1 MDRLA
6 PLLAFLLLPAGLLA
20 ATPDAT
26 AVGEDELLAFVQA
39 IKDDPAALNRQ
50 RAVLERL
57 SQPQIERAI
66 ELSGNTH
73 FTWMYPM
80 ILKAGDY
87 PSLQGIPVSQLSIV
101 ALRGNKVI
109 PIPFQI
115 DEFDTSGLVYIQGV
129 SNKRGLLDRAQLR
142 KESVPDGT
150 PGLFDGSDEFVFMY
164 RDAGTVQAGAAA
176 FAGVRGEVLGTLHIT
191 RPGLPDRYA
200 YLMRNQPLRSSADYV
215 RTDIARGQLQTTVA
229 DMEWDPRSLAMI
241 KRLSPRV
248 GAARGKDILDGG
260 WGEVSTGLLQK
271 NIRVSLDTTDNIRVQ
286 PVGVRDGAV
295 RALMLVKLRVFYGG
309 VPVFHD
315 FINVAIYE
323 QAASLPSR
331 FSLDSLDAIKYFI
344 NFVKLP
350 RIEAAI
356 DFANVQGAEVRWQ
369 SVDHLPESAIVDGH
383 MSDIEKAMGQ
393 SRLPGDWIW
402 MDSRQGWNFFFGN
415 TLPLEPDGIFEAFLE
430 GMDVRMLY
438 EDDATALRKGE
449 RYPGAG
455 PRFGLV
461 AEGMPLIAV
470 NVLTSLRSIDFS
482 KVESIGELFDK
493 VIELDEAGKLD
504 RVNQNINLVH
514 QRLMREGQLTSLE
527 QLADMVVADLNRM
540 SVRGVERDGI
550 NRVLRRAITEAG
562 NLDDYR
568 IGKVLAAA
576 RRIAAEEG
584 VDMNKLN
591 YAVQDNTIW
600 FPDTV
605 GAGGPRAFYAET
617 RSPPGVRLLPVR
629 PDGASP

>member
-1 MDRLA
+1 
-6 PLLAFLLLPAGLLA
+6 
-20 ATPDAT
+20 
-26 AVGEDELLAFVQA
+26 
-39 IKDDPAALNRQ
+39 
-50 RAVLERL
+50 
-57 SQPQIERAI
+57 
-66 ELSGNTH
+66 
-73 FTWMYPM
+73 
-80 ILKAGDY
+80 
-87 PSLQGIPVSQLSIV
+87 
-101 ALRGNKVI
+101 
-109 PIPFQI
+109 
-115 DEFDTSGLVYIQGV
+115 
-129 SNKRGLLDRAQLR
+129 
-142 KESVPDGT
+142 
-150 PGLFDGSDEFVFMY
+150 
-164 RDAGTVQAGAAA
+164 
-176 FAGVRGEVLGTLHIT
+176 
-191 RPGLPDRYA
+191 
-200 YLMRNQPLRSSADYV
+200 
-215 RTDIARGQLQTTVA
+215 
-229 DMEWDPRSLAMI
+229 
-241 KRLSPRV
+241 
-248 GAARGKDILDGG
+248 
-260 WGEVSTGLLQK
+260 
-271 NIRVSLDTTDNIRVQ
+271 
-286 PVGVRDGAV
+286 
-295 RALMLVKLRVFYGG
+295 
-309 VPVFHD
+309 
-315 FINVAIYE
+315 
-323 QAASLPSR
+323 
-331 FSLDSLDAIKYFI
+331 
-344 NFVKLP
+344 
-350 RIEAAI
+350 
-356 DFANVQGAEVRWQ
+356 
-369 SVDHLPESAIVDGH
+369 
-383 MSDIEKAMGQ
+383 
-393 SRLPGDWIW
+393 

-629 PDGASP
+629 PDDASP